1 MMDLKDIANGVVQYL
16 ETLPDGMEISTS
28 EAIEQVYGGEYLPGG
43 DYRIGATILG
53 FNELST
59 IGALIRRVSARKG
72 ISLDCAYDEN
82 APTGLPFNIPFTVH
96 RKHHNKQ

>member
-1 MMDLKDIANGVVQYL
+1 MMNLKGIANSVVQYL
-16 ETLPDGMEISTS
+16 ETLPAGAESSTS

-53 FNELST
+53 FSELCT
-59 IGALIRRVSARKG
+59 IDALIRRASARKG
-72 ISLDCAYDEN
+72 LRLDCTSNEN
-82 APTGLPFNIPFTVH
+82 APTGLPFNIPFTVR